1 MIVPERSSNVKKWM
15 ISDQTIKIAVGIVAF
30 AFLFTAT
37 ASVFAIQYFQHRA
50 EFQQATFQNHYLES
64 ELQQIQNQLNVADS
78 TLVRVQ
84 KFEQKLRVI
93 TQLDTQPTTANVGPI
108 STEDQ
113 AYMNQN
119 LGTINP
125 DGTLDSP
132 YQRSGVNMLQLDL
145 NKVTQR
151 ASLQEQSLQELY
163 ELLKDQRSVLAATPS
178 IKPVDGYY
186 TSGFGYRIS
195 PFTGTRQLH
204 SGLDMYAPIG
214 TPVRSTADG
223 VITRVANDPGYGKFL
238 VISHGYGLSTL
249 YAHNS
254 KILVKVGQRIKRG
267 QTIALVGNTGRSTG
281 PHLHYE
287 VKLNGVAINPVKY
300 ILN

>member
-1 MIVPERSSNVKKWM
+1 MIVPERSSDVKKWM
-15 ISDQTIKIAVGIVAF
+15 LSDQTIKIFVGSVVACIIFTFCASFF
-30 AFLFTAT
+30 AF
-37 ASVFAIQYFQHRA
+37 QYFQHRN
-50 EFQQATFQNHYLES
+50 EFQEATFQNHYLES
-64 ELQQIQNQLNVADS
+64 ELHNLQSKLQVADS

-84 KFEQKLRVI
+84 NFEQKLRVI
-93 TQLDTQPTTANVGPI
+93 TQLDTQSATANVGPI
-108 STEDQ
+108 TTEEQ
-113 AYMNQN
+113 NFLHQN
-119 LGTINP
+119 L
-125 DGTLDSP
+125 DGQFSENTRNMPTNGVDFLRSDLD
-132 YQRSGVNMLQLDL
+132 R
-145 NKVTQR
+145 VTNR

-163 ELLKDQRSVLAATPS
+163 ELLKDQRSILASTPS

-204 SGLDMYAPIG
+204 SGIDLYAPIG

-223 VITRVANDPGYGKFL
+223 IVTLVSNDAGYGKYI

-254 KILVKVGQRIKRG
+254 KIVAKVGQRIKRG
-267 QTIALVGNTGRSTG
+267 QTVSLVGNTGRSTG

>member
-15 ISDQTIKIAVGIVAF
+15 ISDATIKVFVGCVVLF
-30 AFLFTAT
+30 FLFTVT
-37 ASVFAIQYFQHRA
+37 ASIFAYQYFNHKNQF
-50 EFQQATFQNHYLES
+50 EEATLQNHFLES
-64 ELQQIQNQLNVADS
+64 ELSQIQNKLSVTDS

-84 KFEQKLRVI
+84 NFEQKLRVI
-93 TQLDTQPTTANVGPI
+93 TQLDSQSATTSIGPI
-108 STEDQ
+108 SQEDQ
-113 AYMNQN
+113 YFMNQ
-119 LGTINP
+119 
-125 DGTLDSP
+125 
-132 YQRSGVNMLQLDL
+132 GVNFGSSVSAPESAVQKNINSIQFDL
-145 NKVTQR
+145 NKVTKR

-163 ELLKDQRSVLAATPS
+163 ELLKDQRSILASTPS

-195 PFTGTRQLH
+195 PFTGNRQLH
-204 SGLDMYAPIG
+204 AGIDLYAPIG

-223 VITRVANDPGYGKFL
+223 VVARVANDAGYGKL
-238 VISHGYGLSTL
+238 VVVSHGYGFSSL

-267 QTIALVGNTGRSTG
+267 QTISLVGNTGRSTG

-287 VKLNGVAINPVKY
+287 VKRNGVAINPVKY